1 MRLVSTAH
9 PCFQGCVPVILIG
22 FQQVRWAE
30 RGWAREQRK
39 GGGGWMESGEGA
51 GVETCSTLTSQREI
65 EGCCKR
71 GADVDY

>member
-1 MRLVSTAH
+1 
-9 PCFQGCVPVILIG
+9 
-22 FQQVRWAE
+22 
-30 RGWAREQRK
+30 
-39 GGGGWMESGEGA
+39 MESGEGA